1 MAEKDIISKRI
12 FKHLVRDFAH
22 YLFNLPV
29 TEVELFETSQQRI
42 EDRHADPSARLRTGL
57 VARVKLVD
65 GETFIL
71 HIEIQN
77 NNQARMP
84 VRMLRYLTDIMLA
97 HPKLE
102 VRQYLVYIGKKPL
115 RMTDGLN
122 LPHLAYRYEVIDMH
136 RIDCQSLL
144 QQDSP
149 DAWVLAVLCDFKDGD
164 SREVVHTILTKLMA
178 HLHDQ
183 SPQLREYVSML
194 EILASNRDL
203 NVNIT
208 EEFDMLSIDFEK
220 LPTYRMGMKKGIEQG
235 KEQGKEQGAHEKAIV
250 IAKKLLTRHMEAAS
264 IAAVTGLP
272 IEEVEQL
279 QNGGQ

>member
-12 FKHLVRDFAH
+12 FKHLVRDFAN

-42 EDRHADPSARLRTGL
+42 EERHADL
-57 VARVKLVD
+57 VAWVKLVD

-84 VRMLRYLTDIMLA
+84 VRMLRYLTDIMLE

-115 RMTDGLN
+115 RMADGLD

-149 DAWVLAVLCDFKDGD
+149 DAWVLAVLCDFKNCE
-164 SREVVHTILTKLMA
+164 SREVVHTILAKLMVR
-178 HLHDQ
+178 LHDQ

-220 LPTYRMGMKKGIEQG
+220 LPTYRMGVKKGIEQGIEQG

-250 IAKKLLTRHMEAAS
+250 IAKKLLSRHMEAAS
-264 IAAVTGLP
+264 IAAITGLP
-272 IEEVEQL
+272 IEEVTQL
-279 QNGGQ
+279 QNGAQ